1 MKDLVQL
8 ALTYSGEALVGLAA
22 FIIRHIEIKLLVR
35 KKRKEWEAGETYS
48 KFEGKPDK
56 NR

>member
-1 MKDLVQL
+1 MKELINL
-8 ALTYSGEALVGLAA
+8 AVTYSGEALVGLAA

-48 KFEGKPDK
+48 KIEGKPDK
-56 NR
+56 K